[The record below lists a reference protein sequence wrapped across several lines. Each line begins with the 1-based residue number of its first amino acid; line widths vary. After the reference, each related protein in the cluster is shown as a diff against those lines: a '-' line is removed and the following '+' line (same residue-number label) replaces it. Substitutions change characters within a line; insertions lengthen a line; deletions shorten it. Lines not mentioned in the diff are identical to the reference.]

1 MAGNTWL
8 LIFNGMRMTRVHR
21 GKNMNIFHLAVL
33 KWMNMDDFC
42 HVRNVFLPQWEEE
55 VSLRLQ
61 NMYIVWD

>member
-1 MAGNTWL
+1 
-8 LIFNGMRMTRVHR
+8 
-21 GKNMNIFHLAVL
+21 MNIFHLAVL